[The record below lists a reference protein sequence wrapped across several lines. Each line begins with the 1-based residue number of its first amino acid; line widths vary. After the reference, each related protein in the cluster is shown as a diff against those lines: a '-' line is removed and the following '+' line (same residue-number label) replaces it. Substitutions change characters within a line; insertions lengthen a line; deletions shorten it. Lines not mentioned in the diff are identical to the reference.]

1 MHELRGWKGA
11 TIHDPSS
18 EPDKVAALEDLTRSL
33 DLDAIIEDDWKIDVA
48 MELGVPGHVVAWHT
62 SNHQ

>member
-33 DLDAIIEDDWKIDVA
+33 DLDAIR
-48 MELGVPGHVVAWHT
+48 LGLGGRATRAKRVLRGEMACVE
-62 SNHQ
+62 Q